1 VTGIAREFGVMTSIK
16 HDGNPSLLDPEA
28 PRSKEGAWAGPGR
41 KSDPEGSNEQL
52 MYHEVDL
59 CWLCLI
65 GYPVLS
71 SEPWFWTALLRTADF
86 FDGPQVGAKSVIRT
100 NHWLF
105 QLDLSRF
112 CAILGRMFCGFGFYL
127 KISLSAHILLVKSK
141 SGSTFFGGYH
151 PSNQSTDPENT
162 AFLEEICLP
171 TPTTSQFLCYH
182 HYSSLKMAS

>member
-1 VTGIAREFGVMTSIK
+1 
-16 HDGNPSLLDPEA
+16 
-28 PRSKEGAWAGPGR
+28 
-41 KSDPEGSNEQL
+41 

-71 SEPWFWTALLRTADF
+71 SEPWFWTALLRFADF

-112 CAILGRMFCGFGFYL
+112 CAILGKSMGMFCGFGFYL

-171 TPTTSQFLCYH
+171 TQTTSQFLCYH
-182 HYSSLKMAS
+182 HYRWLRDSAKRRLQATPLTRLRNARKLCLREFGPSETTFEIYIYV